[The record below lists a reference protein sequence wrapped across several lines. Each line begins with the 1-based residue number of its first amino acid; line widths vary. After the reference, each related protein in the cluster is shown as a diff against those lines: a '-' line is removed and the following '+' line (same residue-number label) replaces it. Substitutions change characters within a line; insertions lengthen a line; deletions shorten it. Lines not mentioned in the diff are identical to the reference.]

1 MLTRL
6 WSPAFKHHGE
16 TRPVI
21 HFHAGLNI
29 IEDAGRAQNSIGK
42 STVLQIIDFVYGG
55 HNFLSSDAV
64 TMATAVRHH
73 VIYFTLRIHGTD
85 RRFSRDTSR
94 PGFVATYQDPGWT
107 TPGDEMS
114 IDEYMVFLLTSYG
127 LDETGT
133 TWRDLVGR
141 FSRVDESGIAML
153 DKPLAAAPRESDT
166 SGAAAPL
173 RLFGAYAEI
182 EEIQDRYAKA
192 RSEVD
197 ALDAMAKGQYSNYI
211 KLTKKTDRDRAERE
225 LAEAKAEAKRVH
237 RQADIDLFDADRKA
251 RQEQQLLRAQLRP
264 LTEQLDQLTGKV
276 AIVEATLAGC
286 TRITTDDL
294 EEFYTYFPH
303 ANREPLETV
312 EYYHHALTGI
322 LEEQLTEHRRLYTT
336 QVEALKREIRE
347 QQARIVSLGESVQL
361 DDETYQRSLELH
373 TKITQLDEQIRT
385 FDRNQKLKE
394 ERKALKKEIE
404 ESIPATLGELTTQLN
419 AEMRDVVNALYPSEP
434 RKAPIFALKA
444 VAKGVFYT
452 FDHNGDTGSGAKSN
466 HLVVLDIAV
475 LRSTPLPFL
484 KHESA
489 IIKLIVFAPVAE
501 RLAVYT
507 NTANLTSRAGEPKQ
521 VFFSFDA
528 TKALRHQVRRT
539 RRPSPSHPSKR
550 RRRGPLRLHLEHRNH
565 RPPRPTAQR
574 RRPVMKI
581 SFKPLWKLLLD
592 RSMTKEDLRLA
603 TGLSVA
609 TITKMGKDGNVTTE
623 VLARICTELNCNLER
638 IAAIAP
644 ASHDEKGER
653 DE

>member
-16 TRPVI
+16 KRPVI
-21 HFHAGLNI
+21 EFHAGLNI
-29 IEDAGRAQNSIGK
+29 IEGADGAQNSIGK

-55 HNFLSSDAV
+55 RDFLSSDAV

-85 RRFSRDTSR
+85 RHFSRDTSR
-94 PGFVATYQDPGWT
+94 PGFVATYQYPGWT
-107 TPGDEMS
+107 IPGDEMS
-114 IDEYMVFLLTSYG
+114 IDEYMNFLLTSYG
-127 LDETGT
+127 LDEAGT
-133 TWRDLVGR
+133 SWRDLVGR

-166 SGAAAPL
+166 SGAAALL

-182 EEIQDRYAKA
+182 EEIQDRYAKV

-211 KLTKKTDRDRAERE
+211 KLTKKADRDRAERE
-225 LAEAKAEAKRVH
+225 LAEANAEAKRVH
-237 RQADIDLFDADRKA
+237 RQADLDLFDADRKA

-264 LTEQLDQLTGKV
+264 LTEQLDQLTGKL
-276 AIVEATLAGC
+276 AIVEATLAGR

-303 ANREPLETV
+303 ANREHLETV

-322 LEEQLTEHRRLYTT
+322 LEEQLTEQRRLYTT
-336 QVEALKREIRE
+336 QVAALQREIRA

-385 FDRNQKLKE
+385 FDHNQKLKE

-404 ESIPATLGELTTQLN
+404 ESIPATLGELTTQIN
-419 AEMRDVVNALYPSEP
+419 AEMRDVMDALYPSEP
-434 RKAPIFALKA
+434 RKAPIFTFKA
-444 VAKGVFYT
+444 VTKGVSYT
-452 FDHNGDTGSGAKSN
+452 FDHNGDTGSGAKFN
-466 HLVVLDIAV
+466 HLVALDIAV

-484 KHESA
+484 IHDSA
-489 IIKLIVFAPVAE
+489 IIKLIAFAPVAE
-501 RLAVYT
+501 LLAVYT

-528 TKALRHQVRRT
+528 TKAY
-539 RRPSPSHPSKR
+539 
-550 RRRGPLRLHLEHRNH
+550 G
-565 RPPRPTAQR
+565 
-574 RRPVMKI
+574 
-581 SFKPLWKLLLD
+581 
-592 RSMTKEDLRLA
+592 TKAE
-603 TGLSVA
+603 
-609 TITKMGKDGNVTTE
+609 
-623 VLARICTELNCNLER
+623 ER
-638 IAAIAP
+638 VAP
-644 ASHDEKGER
+644 AQVIHLGEGAEALYGFTWNTETTDHHDPQPSEGGQR
-653 DE
+653 